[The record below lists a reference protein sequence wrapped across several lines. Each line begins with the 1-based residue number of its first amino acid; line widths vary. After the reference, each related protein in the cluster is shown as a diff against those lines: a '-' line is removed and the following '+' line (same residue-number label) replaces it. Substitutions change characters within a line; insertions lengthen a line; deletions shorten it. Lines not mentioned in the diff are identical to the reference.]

1 MHIYHLPNIHLV
13 ISWNYLLSI
22 FLLYFVVLF
31 VFLHILCLQQI
42 YSFGRKLGQG
52 SFGVVIEVT
61 NKETGVKWAMK
72 KVNREKVGIC
82 NRQRVFHL
90 LGNDY
95 LILTFNLNNHAIIM
109 NF

>member
-1 MHIYHLPNIHLV
+1 FSKYLSSVLCPLIYFFTY
-13 ISWNYLLSI
+13 S
-22 FLLYFVVLF
+22 
-31 VFLHILCLQQI
+31 LCLQQI

-52 SFGVVIEVT
+52 SFGVVIEV
-61 NKETGVKWAMK
+61 KHKKTGVKWAMK

-82 NRQRVFHL
+82 NRQRIFHL

-109 NF
+109 S